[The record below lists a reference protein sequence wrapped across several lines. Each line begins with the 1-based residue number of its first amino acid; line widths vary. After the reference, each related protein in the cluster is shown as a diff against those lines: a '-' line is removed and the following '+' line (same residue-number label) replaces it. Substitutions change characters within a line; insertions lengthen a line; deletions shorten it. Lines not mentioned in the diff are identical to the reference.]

1 MKKAFTLVE
10 IIAVLVI
17 LSIIVLISIPIVNSI
32 IDKSKISANKR
43 NIENYAHA
51 IELAQAEYR
60 LEHGFYTYDV
70 NNLNIK
76 YTGKEVI
83 CDEIALNENG
93 SVYVN
98 KCKIDGIYIED
109 LKSDTGYYSCGSII
123 SDYKIGDEVTYNGI
137 DFYVVK
143 NSSKSDKYVTLLKKT
158 PIKSV
163 EVVDII
169 EGTEIYNK
177 VDLNHTYLEMQYY
190 YHDQCRSMDNISDG
204 CSNDY
209 SISAVKQVIDGWGQ
223 KYLNTNDLLADK
235 NGYNYRLISNEDF
248 NNMVYTKMNSN
259 GSVGYYSALEEVSI
273 LFKNSSTFTMIP
285 YEDSSV
291 SIFRIGSSGASE
303 IMACFN
309 GYLRPVITLKK
320 SAIEE

>member
-1 MKKAFTLVE
+1 MKKGFTLVE
-10 IIAVLVI
+10 VIAVLI
-17 LSIIVLISIPIVNSI
+17 IISFIVLISIPIINNI
-32 IDKSKISANKR
+32 IDKSKEKVNKQSVD
-43 NIENYAHA
+43 NYAHA
-51 IELAQAEYR
+51 IELAQSEYR
-60 LEHGFYTYDV
+60 LEHGYYTYDI
-70 NNLNIK
+70 NNLKIN
-76 YTGKEVI
+76 YTGKI
-83 CDEIALNENG
+83 ITCDEISLNENG

-98 KCKIDGIYIED
+98 KCKIDGVYIED
-109 LKSDTGYYSCGSII
+109 LTSNTGYYSYGTII
-123 SDYKIGDEVTYNGI
+123 FDYKIGDEVTYNGI

-143 NSSKSDKYVTLLKKT
+143 NSSKSDKFVTLLKKT
-158 PIKSV
+158 PIKSS
-163 EVVDII
+163 EVIDII

-177 VDLNHTYLEMQYY
+177 VSLNSTYLQMQYY
-190 YHDQCRSMDNISDG
+190 YHEQCRSADNVYDG

-223 KYLNTNDLLADK
+223 KYLNINDLLADK

-273 LFKNSSTFTMIP
+273 LFGNSSTFTMIP

-291 SIFRIGSSGASE
+291 SVFRIGSSGASE
-303 IMACFN
+303 IMA
-309 GYLRPVITLKK
+309 GSSEYLRPVITLKK